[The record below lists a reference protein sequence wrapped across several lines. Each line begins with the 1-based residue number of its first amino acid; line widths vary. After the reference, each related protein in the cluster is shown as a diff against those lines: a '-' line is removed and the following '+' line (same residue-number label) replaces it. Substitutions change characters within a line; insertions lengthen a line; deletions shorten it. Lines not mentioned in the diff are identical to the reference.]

1 MTSIEDIRFTLWDLF
16 YLSGLLSILCYSLL
30 WSKSL
35 DPDAEKSLNLGQ
47 APNTF
52 GLGTK
57 SHLGQGPN
65 RISVRDQISFGL
77 VTKTHLG
84 QEATRIWVRGQT
96 L

>member
-65 RISVRDQISFGL
+65 RILVRDQIAFGL
-77 VTKTHLG
+77 VTQTHLG
-84 QEATRIWVRGQT
+84 QEPNRIWVRGQT